1 MNFLKLESAIRDKKS
16 FLCIGLDPDLKR
28 IPEHLLKYD
37 DPVFEFNKI
46 IIDATMDYC
55 VAYKPNL
62 AFYEKLGPKGL
73 VSLEKTL
80 KYIPE
85 HFFKIADAK
94 RSDIFNSA
102 SMYADTF
109 YDHFDFDAVTISPY
123 MGVDAVKPF
132 LRKNKCAIIL
142 LATSNSGASAVQNI
156 STSSG
161 QPLYLEL
168 ITEISKW
175 GSENNIM
182 FVVGASR
189 TDEMLEIRRKA
200 PNHFFLVPGIGAQ
213 GGDMKLVCKNGL
225 NKNIG
230 LLVNVSRAIIYA
242 SSGHDFEKKVS
253 STTVEIQKEMQ
264 LLLEEYKILQ

>member
-1 MNFLKLESAIRDKKS
+1 MNFIKLESAIRDKKS
-16 FLCIGLDPDLKR
+16 FLCVGLDPDLNR
-28 IPEHLLKYD
+28 IPTHLLKYD

-46 IIDATMDYC
+46 IIDATKDYC

-73 VSLEKTL
+73 EILEKTL

-85 HFFKIADAK
+85 NFFKIADAK

-142 LATSNSGASAVQNI
+142 LATSNSGASAIQNI

-161 QPLYLEL
+161 QPLYVEL

-175 GSENNIM
+175 GDENNIM

-189 TDEMLEIRRKA
+189 TDEMLEIRKKA
-200 PNHFFLVPGIGAQ
+200 PNHFFLVPGVGTQ
-213 GGDMKLVCKNGL
+213 GGDLKLVCKNGL

-230 LLVNVSRAIIYA
+230 LLVNMSRAIIYA
-242 SSGHDFEKKVS
+242 SSGHDFEKKVNS
-253 STTVEIQKEMQ
+253 VTAEIQKEMQ
-264 LLLEEYKILQ
+264 LLLQHYKIL